1 MVFLVYICAAV
12 EGSRGRTWAW
22 VWGCWGCCR
31 SPPSPARCRWG
42 CTSPD
47 CHRAHPG
54 PPPPPGSAHGTRA
67 PARSPPAPQTQHSH
81 IPHTIGL
88 SDTDSARLCI
98 FLNETRL
105 NMYINTAEIWCEFIS
120 IEKVEKHTTAGI
132 SITYW
137 ISFSCIFYM
146 W

>member
-67 PARSPPAPQTQHSH
+67 PARSPPAPQTQQSYSTHDRTQWHRQCTPLHLSEWDQIKHVYQHS
-81 IPHTIGL
+81 
-88 SDTDSARLCI
+88 
-98 FLNETRL
+98 
-105 NMYINTAEIWCEFIS
+105 AEIWCEFIY
-120 IEKVEKHTTAGI
+120 IEMVEKHTTAGI
-132 SITYW
+132 TITYW
-137 ISFSCIFYM
+137 IAFSFIFYV